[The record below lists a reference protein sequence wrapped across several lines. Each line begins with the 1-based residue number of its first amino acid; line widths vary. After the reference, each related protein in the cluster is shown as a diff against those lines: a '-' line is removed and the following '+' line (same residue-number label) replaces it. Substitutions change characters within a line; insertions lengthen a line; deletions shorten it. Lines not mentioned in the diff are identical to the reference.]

1 MQGPENHGEKHPTA
15 QPGCCLVHLLPPLVA
30 GIRGKALAHL
40 VSNEG
45 GVDPDLCYA
54 KCVPD
59 IDFPEE
65 RRATLCLPEPGAPR
79 AHRATLCLPEPRA
92 PCAHMD
98 ILALHQRFWWEE
110 MQQDLECL
118 ENLLPFAAACLIG
131 YALARFPIALVPS
144 WCLRKNAK
152 PGVERRP

>member
-1 MQGPENHGEKHPTA
+1 MQGPENHGEEHPTA
-15 QPGCCLVHLLPPLVA
+15 QPGCCPVHLLPPLVA

-40 VSNEG
+40 VSEEG
-45 GVDPDLCYA
+45 DVDPDLCYA

-65 RRATLCLPEPGAPR
+65 RRATLCLPEPGAP
-79 AHRATLCLPEPRA
+79 
-92 PCAHMD
+92 CAHMN
-98 ILALHQRFWWEE
+98 ILALHQGFWWEE

-131 YALARFPIALVPS
+131 YAQARFPIALVPS

-152 PGVERRP
+152 PGVERKALTLRPLATWC